1 MTAAEIRKLRDESIV
16 AYKIDG
22 SLDERNQLMFFL
34 SEVAAQLAE
43 LNDAGKPSKTV
54 AKIAIHYENLRT
66 AVEQLLYRLDQVA
79 TDELVRSEPQWS
91 REYAEEFKAVKDLL
105 S

>member
-1 MTAAEIRKLRDESIV
+1 MTAEEIREIRAKSLADGSVRLENAQVFFLAEI
-16 AYKIDG
+16 
-22 SLDERNQLMFFL
+22 
-34 SEVAAQLAE
+34 AAQLAE

>member
-1 MTAAEIRKLRDESIV
+1 MTAEEIRKLRDESVV
-16 AYKIDG
+16 ADKFDG
-22 SLDERNQLMFFL
+22 SLDERNQLAFYV
-34 SEVAAQLAE
+34 SEIAAQLAE

-54 AKIAIHYENLRT
+54 AKMAIHYENLRT
-66 AVEQLLYRLDQVA
+66 AVEQLLYRLDEVA

-91 REYAEEFKAVKDLL
+91 REYAEELKAVKELL